1 MYLQKTEASVQST
14 LRARTTSTIT
24 LAETRVIVSVC
35 VCVILKA
42 RVRCET
48 GQESVVPFYRS
59 DMETTET
66 CTSVYVGT
74 ENPVYK
80 QTKKKNHNESL
91 SGLSVKQVQ
100 QGRTEKKMACGK
112 EQRVFLVYFL
122 KERVNN

>member
-66 CTSVYVGT
+66 CTS
-74 ENPVYK
+74 EQK
-80 QTKKKNHNESL
+80 KKKNHNESL